1 MKSHRT
7 KIFIAMIALVLLGAV
22 AISQTIRRAEYGY
35 GHRHGMFG
43 EGRMLA
49 FFAHRLDLT
58 DAQQAQVKDI
68 VAKEKPTLKPLFLQ
82 LAQAHHQMR
91 QLEES
96 GNFDE
101 AQVRALA
108 TQQSQ
113 VIAELIVQKARIES
127 EMLQVL
133 TPDQKAKFKELMD
146 RHEQGMT
153 SRLQDQVPENQDKQ

>member
-7 KIFIAMIALVLLGAV
+7 KIFIATVALILLGAV
-22 AISQTIRRAEYGY
+22 AVSQTVRRAGY
-35 GHRHGMFG
+35 GHGRGMFG
-43 EGRMLA
+43 GHRLA
-49 FFAHRLDLT
+49 YYTHKLDLT

-68 VAKEKPTLKPLFLQ
+68 MAKEKPAVKPLFLQ
-82 LAQAHHQMR
+82 LAQANHQMR
-91 QLEES
+91 QFEEN

-113 VIAELIVQKARIES
+113 TITELVVQKARIES

-133 TPDQKAKFKELMD
+133 TPDQKTKFKALVD
-146 RHEQGMT
+146 QHEQRMMDH
-153 SRLQDQVPENQDKQ
+153 LQKQSTGNQEKE

>member
-7 KIFIAMIALVLLGAV
+7 KIFIAAAAVVLLGAV
-22 AISQTIRRAEYGY
+22 AVSQTLRRASY
-35 GHRHGMFG
+35 GHGRGMFG
-43 EGRMLA
+43 EHMLA
-49 FFAHRLDLT
+49 FYARKLDLT

-68 VAKEKPTLKPLFLQ
+68 LAKEKPTIKPLLLQ
-82 LAQAHHQMR
+82 LAQANHQIR
-91 QLEES
+91 QFEEN

-113 VIAELIVQKARIES
+113 TLAELIVQKARIES

-133 TPDQKAKFKELMD
+133 TPDQKTKFKDLMD
-146 RHEQGMT
+146 KHEQRMMN
-153 SRLQDQVPENQDKQ
+153 RLQNGAGENRDKQ